1 MKDESFDFVTGL
13 NIFNIELLCGKK
25 VEARGASRSVK
36 MELGVITN
44 NDGERKWRC
53 GIEFEHISSITSI
66 F

>member
-1 MKDESFDFVTGL
+1 MRVSTLLGL

-44 NDGERKWRC
+44 NDKERKWRY
-53 GIEFEHISSITSI
+53 GIEFENISSITSI

>member
-1 MKDESFDFVTGL
+1 MKDESFDFVIGL

-44 NDGERKWRC
+44 NDGGKKVEVWNRV
-53 GIEFEHISSITSI
+53 
-66 F
+66 